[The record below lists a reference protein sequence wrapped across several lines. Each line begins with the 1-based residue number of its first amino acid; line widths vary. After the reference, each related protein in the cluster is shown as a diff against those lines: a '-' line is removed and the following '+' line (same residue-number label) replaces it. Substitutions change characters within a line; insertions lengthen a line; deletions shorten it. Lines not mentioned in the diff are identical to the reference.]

1 MNLRAWVEGLPDI
14 AAVAVC
20 EELVQFLS
28 TRTTEN
34 LESLL
39 AAVPVEIAD
48 QPAFAAALAQARVD
62 DSLPVRPGNSA
73 AVARGLL
80 AAVAD
85 SPSLSLALA
94 EVAEEHRDE
103 KQSALAILSVGAAI
117 SMIIFVATT
126 EVERTPD
133 GKWRFRKVIAPPA
146 LIEAIVRSFSQLS
159 GHSAGDEAP
168 GLNDAQ
174 PGP

>member
-62 DSLPVRPGNSA
+62 DSLPVRPGSSA

-85 SPSLSLALA
+85 SPTLSPALA
-94 EVAEEHRDE
+94 EVAEEYRDD
-103 KQSALAILSVGAAI
+103 KQSARAILSVGTAI
-117 SMIIFVATT
+117 SMVIFVATT
-126 EVERTPD
+126 GVERTPD
-133 GKWRFRKVIAPPA
+133 GEWRIIKDFATPA
-146 LIEAIVRSFSQLS
+146 LVEAVGGLIPHFS
-159 GHSAGDEAP
+159 GHSAGKAP
-168 GLNDAQ
+168 GVDDTK